1 MKMFE
6 PAMKG
11 KPSISE
17 PKSARIG
24 IIGLGIM
31 GGIMGGTMG
40 GTMTRALLA
49 AGHQVPGYDID
60 DASLRALRRAGGKP
74 MPGYAEVASRPM
86 H

>member
-31 GGIMGGTMG
+31 GGIMG

>member
-1 MKMFE
+1 MFE

-31 GGIMGGTMG
+31 GGIMG

>member
-1 MKMFE
+1 MFE

-31 GGIMGGTMG
+31 GGIMSGTMA
-40 GTMTRALLA
+40 RALLA

>member
-1 MKMFE
+1 MFE

-24 IIGLGIM
+24 IIGLGI
-31 GGIMGGTMG
+31 MG

>member
-31 GGIMGGTMG
+31 GGI
-40 GTMTRALLA
+40 MTRALLA

>member
-17 PKSARIG
+17 PESARIG

-31 GGIMGGTMG
+31 GGIMG